1 VNLCYFLIKSIAS
14 RLTFSLYVC
23 HVIILDKLSQKKK
36 SKLTRLRAALD
47 SSESGE
53 IGVNDGGK

>member
-1 VNLCYFLIKSIAS
+1 M
-14 RLTFSLYVC
+14 
-23 HVIILDKLSQKKK
+23 HVKILDKLNQKKK

-53 IGVNDGGK
+53 SGVSDGGKYLFIVIYCRCNYLTNENF

>member
-1 VNLCYFLIKSIAS
+1 MSLCYFLIKSIAS
-14 RLTFSLYVC
+14 RQTFSLYIC
-23 HVIILDKLSQKKK
+23 HVNILDKLNQKKK

-53 IGVNDGGK
+53 SGVSAGGK